1 MVLKKFLS
9 MLKVLKLYIDT
20 YYLRIDVGLG
30 IRDEGWCTPYINVCK
45 DSIWLSIQL
54 SFLNVYLEIYTRFSK
69 YEDS

>member
-1 MVLKKFLS
+1 
-9 MLKVLKLYIDT
+9 MLKALKLYLDA

>member
-1 MVLKKFLS
+1 MEKLKIIIN
-9 MLKVLKLYIDT
+9 KLRYYLDT

-30 IRDEGWCTPYINVCK
+30 IRDEGWCTPYINICK
-45 DSIWLSIQL
+45 DGIWLSIQF

>member
-20 YYLRIDVGLG
+20 YYLRIDIGLG

>member
-1 MVLKKFLS
+1 MINK
-9 MLKVLKLYIDT
+9 LKLYLDT

-45 DSIWLSIQL
+45 DNIWLSIQFC
-54 SFLNVYLEIYTRFSK
+54 FLNVYLEIYTRFSK

>member
-1 MVLKKFLS
+1 
-9 MLKVLKLYIDT
+9 MLKVLKLYLDT

-54 SFLNVYLEIYTRFSK
+54 NFLNVYLEIYTRFSK

>member
-9 MLKVLKLYIDT
+9 TLKVLKLYIDT

-30 IRDEGWCTPYINVCK
+30 IRDEGWCTPYINICK
-45 DSIWLSIQL
+45 DGIWLSIQF

>member
-9 MLKVLKLYIDT
+9 TLKVLKLYIDT
-20 YYLRIDVGLG
+20 YYLRIDVGLD
-30 IRDEGWCTPYINVCK
+30 IRDEGWCTPYINICK
-45 DSIWLSIQL
+45 DGIWLSIQF